1 MDFIISR
8 DYGGLEMN
16 SLGRIAATLEFQD
29 ADRVPVIAQ
38 VFGHAA
44 TLAGVS
50 IDDYVRDGETLAR
63 CQLNALK
70 QYGYDAVFT
79 VMDTSVETESIGS
92 VLQYRRDRYPVI
104 ERYALSEDSD
114 WSALTIPDPR
124 QAGRMPEMLKAIKIL
139 RREVGDDVLVVGC
152 VLGPFTLT
160 SQLLGLETTLY
171 LAADD
176 PARLEQL
183 MDYATEVIIRFG
195 QAQLQAGA
203 HLPVVFDPSASPAVI
218 PPSFFREFELPRLKR
233 VFQAFEK
240 TGAIANWLH
249 IAGPVRHIL
258 PYYPEA
264 GVHIANFDY
273 SVSATEA
280 RNILPTVGLDGNI
293 KSLMFVEGT
302 PEDIEAEAGKL
313 LRDFRE
319 RGGFILSSG
328 CEIPPESRPENVAAM
343 VNAARNSGE
352 KCQN

>member
-1 MDFIISR
+1 
-8 DYGGLEMN
+8 MN
-16 SLGRIAATLEFQD
+16 SLERIAATLKFKD

-50 IDDYVRDGETLAR
+50 VDDYVRDGETLAS

-70 QYGYDAVFT
+70 HYDYDAVFT

-92 VLQYRRDRYPVI
+92 VLQYRRNMYPVI
-104 ERYALSEDSD
+104 ERYALSKDSD
-114 WSALTIPDPR
+114 WSALSIPDPQ
-124 QAGRMPEMLKAIKIL
+124 QAGRMPEMLKAIEIL
-139 RREVGDDVLVVGC
+139 RREVGDETLVVGC

-171 LAADD
+171 MAVDD

-195 QAQLQAGA
+195 EAQIQAGA
-203 HLPVVFDPSASPAVI
+203 HLPVVFDPAASPAVI
-218 PPSFFREFELPRLKR
+218 PPGFFRELELPRLKG
-233 VFQAFEK
+233 VFQALGK
-240 TGAIANWLH
+240 AGAIANWLH
-249 IAGPVRHIL
+249 IAGPASPIL

-273 SVSATEA
+273 NVSATEA
-280 RNILPTVGLDGNI
+280 GGILPSIGLDGNI
-293 KSLMFVEGT
+293 KSLMFVEGN

-313 LRDFRE
+313 LQTFRE

-328 CEIPPESRPENVAAM
+328 CEIPPESCPENVAAM
-343 VNAARNSGE
+343 VNAARASGE
-352 KCQN
+352 NANTDSH